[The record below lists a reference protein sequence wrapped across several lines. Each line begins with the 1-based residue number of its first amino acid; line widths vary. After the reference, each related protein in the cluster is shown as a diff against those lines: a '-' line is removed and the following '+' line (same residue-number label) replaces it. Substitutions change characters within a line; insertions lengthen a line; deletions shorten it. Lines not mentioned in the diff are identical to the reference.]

1 VLFEWVFG
9 GDLCPVLS
17 FLLLLLLKDFFLI
30 HSPLVEVAG
39 GGGLNHDINFHQ
51 KTIRVPQSLRPTSRI
66 LRWSGGI
73 CGYRGSVARMS
84 TSCY

>member
-30 HSPLVEVAG
+30 HSPLVEEAG
-39 GGGLNHDINFHQ
+39 GGGLNQEINFHQ
-51 KTIRVPQSLRPTSRI
+51 KKNHHNCSKPS
-66 LRWSGGI
+66 
-73 CGYRGSVARMS
+73 ADK
-84 TSCY
+84 